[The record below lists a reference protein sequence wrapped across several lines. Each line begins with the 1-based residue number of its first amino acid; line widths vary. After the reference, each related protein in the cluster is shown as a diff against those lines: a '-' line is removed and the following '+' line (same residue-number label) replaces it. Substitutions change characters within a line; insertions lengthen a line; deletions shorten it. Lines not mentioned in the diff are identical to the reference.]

1 MKKIE
6 KFIFII
12 TYGRSGSTVL
22 MKVLNTIDGAEI
34 KGENANALFPLFQ
47 SYKYACAAKDHEDEN
62 SLLVDH
68 PWYGANEIDTER
80 YARKLTKVFIEEI
93 LNPNEATRVLG
104 FKEIRYADITNLEKL
119 EEFVKFIR
127 IFFPNSYIIFN
138 RRNLE
143 DVLKSAIKA
152 GWWKNLSNEK
162 ILDKHEK
169 FDRWMVKYSNEHPD
183 FTYIVSYD
191 DYKDNSDAYREMFD
205 FIDEDRNEE
214 KVKEVMSKK
223 LTHLK

>member
-47 SYKYACAAKDHEDEN
+47 SYKCACAAKDHENEK

-68 PWYGANEIDTER
+68 PWYGASKIDTER
-80 YARKLTKVFIEEI
+80 YARKLTKVFTEEI

-104 FKEIRYADITNLEKL
+104 FKEIRYASITNLEKL

-143 DVLKSAIKA
+143 DVIKS
-152 GWWKNLSNEK
+152 GWWKNMTKEK
-162 ILDKHEK
+162 ALAGLEPLDQ
-169 FDRWMVKYSNEHPD
+169 WMVDYNALHPE
-183 FTYIVSYD
+183 FTYIVMYD
-191 DYKDNSDAYREMFD
+191 DYKDNSDAFKEMFD
-205 FIDEDRNEE
+205 FIDEEINEE
-214 KVKEVMSKK
+214 RVREAMSKK
-223 LTHLK
+223 LTHTK